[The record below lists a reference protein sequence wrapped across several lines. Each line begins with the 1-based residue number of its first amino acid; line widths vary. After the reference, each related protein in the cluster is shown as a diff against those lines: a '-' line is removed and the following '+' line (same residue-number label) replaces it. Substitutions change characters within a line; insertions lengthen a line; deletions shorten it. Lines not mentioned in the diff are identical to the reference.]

1 MRKFQ
6 SYTVESYLAYLK
18 SMRIT
23 REIKDIH
30 LHHTWK
36 PTKKSYQLANN
47 KEQVIYGM
55 WRYHTEVLGWHD
67 IGQHVTVSPD
77 GLIWDGRDVNRM
89 PASITGHNQRAF
101 AVEMIGN
108 FDKGQEILEGVQYE
122 AAVKLISGLFTLFK
136 TKNLVFHRDHSSK
149 TCPGASLDKGM
160 FLNRIQNKVDILGK
174 TVATHGQMKQ
184 YLLSINASP
193 KINSSVDALINYY
206 LEEGN
211 TESVRAD
218 IAFAQALKETGF
230 FRYGGIV
237 TPEQNNYAGLGA
249 MNGNKKGEAASF
261 PTPRIG
267 VRAHIQHLRGYATK
281 EPLKQSVVDPRYVV
295 LQNAGLLGTAPRVTD
310 LNGKWA
316 VPGTGYGEDIL
327 KILGNILSMPPTGN
341 DNIIGNTALLEEA
354 KRLKDQIT
362 ALELEVDK
370 YKGLLNNVLN
380 QIKEM

>member
-6 SYTVESYLAYLK
+6 SYTVESYLTYLRSIK
-18 SMRIT
+18 IT

-36 PTKKSYQLANN
+36 PTKKSYQLASN

-55 WRYHTEVLGWHD
+55 WRYHTETLGWQD

-77 GLIWDGRDVNRM
+77 GLIWDGRDVNQM
-89 PASITGHNQRAF
+89 PASITGHNQKAF
-101 AVEMIGN
+101 AIEMIGN
-108 FDKGQEILEGVQYE
+108 FDKGQETFEGVQYE
-122 AAVKLISGLFTLFK
+122 AMVKLVRGLFTIFK
-136 TKNLVFHRDHSSK
+136 TKNLIFHREHSSK
-149 TCPGASLDKGM
+149 TCPGSSLDKVLL
-160 FLNRIQNKVDILGK
+160 LNRIQNKIEILGK
-174 TVATHGQMKQ
+174 AVATHGQMKQ

-193 KINSSVDALINYY
+193 KINCSVDALINYY

-211 TESVRAD
+211 IEGVRGD

-249 MNGNKKGEAASF
+249 LNGNKKGEGASF

-267 VRAHIQHLRGYATK
+267 VRAHIQHLKGYATK
-281 EPLKQSVVDPRYVV
+281 VALKQPVVDPRYVV
-295 LQNAGLLGTAPRVTD
+295 LQNAGLLGTAPTVTD

-316 VPGTGYGEDIL
+316 VPGTGYGESIL
-327 KILGNILSMPPTGN
+327 KILEKILSMPATGN

-354 KRLKDQIT
+354 KRLKDKIST
-362 ALELEVDK
+362 LELELDK
-370 YKGLLNNVLN
+370 YKGLLNDILN